1 MTTQRWITFFAV
13 FALNLSGWILFRRWV
28 TARLA
33 GLFRDP
39 RYQVGLP
46 RSTNPGDFIIEVPR
60 DMAFWMD
67 VVGFVER
74 FWFVSAPLAV
84 VFSFAIALM
93 FPRGGTR
100 ADATAAR
107 ARGQ

>member
-1 MTTQRWITFFAV
+1 
-13 FALNLSGWILFRRWV
+13 
-28 TARLA
+28 
-33 GLFRDP
+33 
-39 RYQVGLP
+39 
-46 RSTNPGDFIIEVPR
+46 
-60 DMAFWMD
+60 MAFWMD